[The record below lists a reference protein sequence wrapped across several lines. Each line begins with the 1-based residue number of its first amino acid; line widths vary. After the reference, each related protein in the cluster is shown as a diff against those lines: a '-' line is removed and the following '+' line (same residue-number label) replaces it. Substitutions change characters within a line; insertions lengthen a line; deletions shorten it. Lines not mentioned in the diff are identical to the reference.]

1 MGERKCGVKMGS
13 EYVEQNSRARIGA
26 KPQTRT
32 YPWGEVGKGDRVR
45 GNGTDEY
52 YATRYSELPSIQ
64 ISGF

>member
-1 MGERKCGVKMGS
+1 MWSEIGG
-13 EYVEQNSRARIGA
+13 EYVEQNSGAKLGARIGA

-45 GNGTDEY
+45 GNGRDEY
-52 YATRYSELPSIQ
+52 YATRYSELPSTQ

>member
-1 MGERKCGVKMGS
+1 MWSENGELICGAKLG
-13 EYVEQNSRARIGA
+13 ARIGA